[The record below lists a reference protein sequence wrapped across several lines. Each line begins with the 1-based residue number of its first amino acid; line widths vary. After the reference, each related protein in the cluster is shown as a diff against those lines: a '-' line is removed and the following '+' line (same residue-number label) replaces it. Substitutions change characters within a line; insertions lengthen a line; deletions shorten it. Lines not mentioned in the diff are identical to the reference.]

1 MKRHLL
7 ALATISALAACGS
20 RQAQK
25 PADAAPLA
33 SATPAAASAAPSSS
47 AAIVDAGAPETGP
60 RAELPR
66 GGREIFPAHRLIGF
80 CGTPGGEPALGRLA
94 GNLEKKAKTIEGYA
108 EKYAQDRKALP
119 VFELIAVVVM
129 GYPGPDN
136 KFRRRVPDSVVDD
149 YLKAAR
155 EAKALLLLNIQP
167 GHSDFVTEVQHF
179 AKYLNEPDVGLAL
192 DPEWAMDPKDTKTVP
207 GKEYGSITGG
217 MLNEIGEY
225 LSGIVAE
232 HDLPEKLLVF
242 HQVNNWVLKKEE
254 DIQTHKGV
262 VVVKSVDGLGPMG
275 AKIKTYNWLVKTMP
289 EGVHAGFKLFFDE
302 DTANHWSLMSP
313 KQVLELTPVPEY
325 VMYE

>member
-7 ALATISALAACGS
+7 AIATISALAACGS
-20 RQAQK
+20 RQAHK
-25 PADAAPLA
+25 PADAAPVAVSVAPGA
-33 SATPAAASAAPSSS
+33 SGAPSSS
-47 AAIVDAGAPETGP
+47 AAIVDAGVPEAAP

-80 CGTPGGEPALGRLA
+80 CGTPGGAPALGRLA
-94 GNLEKKAKTIEGYA
+94 GNLEKQAKVIEGYA
-108 EKYAQDRKALP
+108 EKYAKDRKPLP

-155 EAKALLLLNIQP
+155 EAHALLLLNIQP
-167 GHSDFVTEVQHF
+167 GHSDFMTEVQHF

-192 DPEWAMDPKDTKTVP
+192 DPEWALDPKDTKVVP
-207 GKEYGSITGG
+207 GKEYGSVTGAA
-217 MLNEIGEY
+217 LNEIGEMMA
-225 LSGIVAE
+225 GIVAE

-254 DIQTHKGV
+254 EIQAHKGI

-289 EGVHAGFKLFFDE
+289 ESVHAGFKLFFDE
-302 DTANHWSLMSP
+302 DTANGWQLMSP
-313 KQVLELTPVPEY
+313 KQVLELSPVPEY